1 MSLIYQDKLEPGER
15 QLEFIV
21 TGKDEVNII
30 GKIKHNTKPKKR
42 QYGLE
47 AYGIPK
53 ENQRIL

>member
-1 MSLIYQDKLEPGER
+1 MSLIYQDKLEPGDR

-21 TGKDEVNII
+21 AGKD
-30 GKIKHNTKPKKR
+30 KIKVIGIAKHDHRAKKR